1 MERPAEHPVPMT
13 DVTDSNLGFC
23 DTGTPGIVP
32 VAAGPRCRQESSE
45 TPDHA
50 TAAVDPTE
58 HTQPRKPLASRKIQ
72 HVSFELALATGL
84 SPLLR
89 TEILES
95 ALNLA
100 LGRRR

>member
-1 MERPAEHPVPMT
+1 MT
-13 DVTDSNLGFC
+13 DVPDSNLGFS
-23 DTGTPGIVP
+23 DTGMRGTVP
-32 VAAGPRCRQESSE
+32 VAAAPRSRQGILE

-50 TAAVDPTE
+50 NSAAAPAE

-84 SPLLR
+84 SPFLR
-89 TEILES
+89 TEILEA
-95 ALNLA
+95 ALNRA